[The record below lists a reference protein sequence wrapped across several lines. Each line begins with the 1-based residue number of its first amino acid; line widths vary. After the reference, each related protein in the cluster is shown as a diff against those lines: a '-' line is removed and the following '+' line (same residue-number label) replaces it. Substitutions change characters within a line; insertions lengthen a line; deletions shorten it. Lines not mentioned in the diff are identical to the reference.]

1 MIPQMTSKEA
11 APSAIQG
18 TTSQTPN
25 PTGSETRT
33 RSGRIVKKP
42 ERYAPVEVC
51 DDDYESNEYDSDES
65 NSVSS
70 DASIDP
76 DDISSESDAD
86 ENGNLDGFVVE
97 DKSDESCTDS
107 DVSGS
112 SGSETD
118 A

>member
-1 MIPQMTSKEA
+1 MAS
-11 APSAIQG
+11 SAIPD

-25 PTGSETRT
+25 PTGNNLRT
-33 RSGRIVKKP
+33 RSGRVVKKP

-51 DDDYESNEYDSDES
+51 DDDYASDEYDSEES
-65 NSVSS
+65 SDVSS
-70 DASIDP
+70 DVSVDP

-86 ENGNLDGFVVE
+86 ENGNLGGFVVE
-97 DKSDESCTDS
+97 DKSDASDIAS
-107 DVSGS
+107 DVSG